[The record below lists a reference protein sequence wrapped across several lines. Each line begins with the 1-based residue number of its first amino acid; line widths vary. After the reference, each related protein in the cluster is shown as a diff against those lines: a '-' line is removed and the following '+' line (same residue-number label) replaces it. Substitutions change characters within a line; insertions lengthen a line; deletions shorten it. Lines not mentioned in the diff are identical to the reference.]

1 MTPTGVV
8 PVRSSLDSVIPK
20 RRKDFG
26 PPPRLV
32 TPADRTDPR
41 QYPTPILPSM
51 ARLAADK
58 QPLHPNASSKRNSA
72 VSFESVDLPLS
83 YQSHEE
89 AVITQVTSRHVVAGF
104 AAAKRSVPNL
114 RLESADESPRA
125 NATRNPSNSTSVA
138 SPSDLEDR
146 LSVGIDYVRHFGMD
160 GDAVFGSGARIP
172 PSISERSWRSDMTG
186 GGYDEQPPRSGYKY
200 HHRNDDISGISSDGN
215 SPSLSSTTSALATP
229 DTICTTSMQ
238 PTSKYQSSL
247 RPGHP
252 KTGSDM
258 SHSTD
263 SLARR
268 STHRI
273 LVGAGQ
279 PFNFSVPLTASKDDL
294 YGGDEADIEARFDD
308 GSEGVKRLP
317 DWLRFDKKAMEFWG
331 VPPPDAMKA
340 GVAPPMI
347 GVSVWQHERCLATF
361 MVEVVG
367 Q

>member
-1 MTPTGVV
+1 
-8 PVRSSLDSVIPK
+8 
-20 RRKDFG
+20 
-26 PPPRLV
+26 
-32 TPADRTDPR
+32 
-41 QYPTPILPSM
+41 M
-51 ARLAADK
+51 ARLPADK
-58 QPLHPNASSKRNSA
+58 QPHHPPPHSGGLRNPNTSKRISA

-89 AVITQVTSRHVVAGF
+89 AVITQVTSRHVVAGV
-104 AAAKRSVPNL
+104 AAAKRSIPNL
-114 RLESADESPRA
+114 RLENGDRFPQG
-125 NATRNPSNSTSVA
+125 NATQNPRPVQSNSTSVA

-160 GDAVFGSGARIP
+160 GDTVVGSGARIP

-186 GGYDEQPPRSGYKY
+186 SGSDEQPPSSYQY
-200 HHRNDDISGISSDGN
+200 HHRNDDISGISSNGN

-252 KTGSDM
+252 KNASGISD
-258 SHSTD
+258 SSD

-279 PFNFSVPLTASKDDL
+279 PFNFSVPLTAPKEHI

-308 GSEGVKRLP
+308 GDEGVKQLP